1 VNIIVKHTTFLRLN
15 KSFSIFLFFIFLFSI
30 KSFSQTPVI
39 QTGHSGGILSV
50 CFINQNE
57 FITGGE
63 DGKLIVWDILTG
75 RQKLS
80 LQAHSSTIE
89 EIKFKNN
96 TIFTSSSGDNLI
108 KVWDLNFNLLNKIG
122 PFSTGINS
130 FDVLENLNEIYI
142 GGDYL
147 YRYKNEIKKLDTLR
161 IISSNQFES
170 VHAYKNKVLVGGG
183 YDEHSFLIDAN
194 ELKQI
199 GLFKQITSAGFSTN
213 NNVYLGGK
221 YGNLRCFDLV
231 SKTSKSLSLQ
241 SSFTKINK
249 IAVIDDVLI
258 IADDEGNLH
267 VRNEANFK
275 SIYTSKIHN
284 GSVESFA
291 VSPDQNLI
299 VTVGNDGK
307 IFLRELK
314 SGWLLQSFIS
324 TCAPITSFKSF
335 DEGSYA
341 VVYDDGSMRVWNV
354 ITNTVFSKKLS
365 PTALMQ
371 KNNWHFLIDEIVS
384 VDHLKMKINFFKVKS
399 AENNYNQAV
408 KVEKWQAEWDYM
420 SQELVIS
427 KLNQRVQNNPK
438 GTNWK
443 THLLEAKISSK
454 RKQLAS
460 ILPESSKKVHHQSTD
475 YCIDDRLGVLSV
487 ATEEGFIDFYNLETK
502 EFICSSVLLGYND
515 FLYINSENYYFTSKG
530 ALNFVGFLAENKMV
544 GFQQFDLYFNRPDFV
559 LSKLPFVSNEFVEQ
573 LSKAVAKRHLKLKE
587 SSKEIPTLDKLPQ
600 IKLHLPE
607 ERKSLSP
614 IYSFKLEASSNNQL
628 SQLNIL
634 INGVPENEFG
644 GSVLTGTTF
653 NDSVS
658 IQLNNGLNTI
668 EVYVEDVLGFRSLL
682 LSFDVEGVFKTRAPE
697 LYIATI
703 GVSLYKQAEYNL
715 RYAEKDAVD
724 LNKLFVKNK
733 SFKKTNSLMLLN
745 EEVTIESLQKIKTF
759 FASAQQQD
767 VIILFIAGHGVLDAN
782 FNYYIASHD
791 MDFYAPEKRGIPYS
805 KISEIYNNVQ
815 SRNKVILLDACH
827 SGELDTTETVVS
839 NNIDDTAENED
850 VEFRAAGINVKNS
863 KSGKSALDLSK
874 MLFADVSDSDGST
887 VISSASGTE
896 YAMESSKWSNGLFTY
911 CCIEGLK
918 TKKADLNQD
927 KKITVSELRRYVNN
941 RVQELS
947 NGKQNPSSRVEN
959 VKNDFVIF

>member
-1 VNIIVKHTTFLRLN
+1 VNLIFKILVSFILFL
-15 KSFSIFLFFIFLFSI
+15 KITIFFA
-30 KSFSQTPVI
+30 QVPVI
-39 QTGHSGGILSV
+39 QTGHSGAVLSV
-50 CFINQNE
+50 CFLNHSE

-80 LQAHSSTIE
+80 WQAHSSNIE

-96 TIFTSSSGDNLI
+96 TILTSSSGDNLI
-108 KVWDLNFNLLNKIG
+108 KVWDLNFNLLDKIG

-130 FDVLENLNEIYI
+130 FDVLDDLNDIFI

-161 IISSNQFES
+161 VVSSNQFES
-170 VHAYKNKVLVGGG
+170 VYTHNNTVLVGGG
-183 YDEHSFLIDAN
+183 YDEHGFLIEVK

-213 NNVYLGGK
+213 NKVYLGGK

-249 IAVIDDVLI
+249 IAVIDDALI

-275 SIYTSKIHN
+275 PIYTSKIHN
-284 GSVESFA
+284 GSIEGFA
-291 VSPDQNLI
+291 VSPDHKSI
-299 VTVGNDGK
+299 VTVGSDGK
-307 IFLRELK
+307 IFLRELQ

-324 TCAPITSFKSF
+324 TCAPIISFKSF

-384 VDHLKMKINFFKVKS
+384 VDQIKMKINFYKIKS

-408 KVEKWQAEWDYM
+408 KIEKWEAVWDYM
-420 SQELVIS
+420 SQELVIA

-438 GTNWK
+438 GTIWK
-443 THLLEAKISSK
+443 THLLEAKLFSK

-460 ILPESSKKVHHQSTD
+460 ILPESNKKANHHPTD
-475 YCIDDRLGVLSV
+475 YCIDDQLGVLSV
-487 ATEEGFIDFYNLETK
+487 ATEEGFIDFYNLKTK

-515 FLYINSENYYFTSKG
+515 FLYINFENYYFTSKG

-559 LSKLPFVSNEFVEQ
+559 LSKLPFVSDEFVEQ

-600 IKLHLPE
+600 IKLHLPK

-614 IYSFKLEASSNNQL
+614 IYTFQLEASSTNQL
-628 SQLNIL
+628 SQLNVL
-634 INGVPENEFG
+634 INGVPENEIG
-644 GSVLTGTTF
+644 GKVLSGNVFKDT
-653 NDSVS
+653 VA
-658 IQLNNGLNTI
+658 IQLNNGLNSI
-668 EVYVEDVLGFRSLL
+668 EVYVEDKLGLRSLL
-682 LSFDVEGVFKTRAPE
+682 LSFDVEGVFKIRPPE

-703 GVSLYKQAEYNL
+703 GVSKYQQADYNL

-724 LNKLFVKNK
+724 FNKLFVENK
-733 SFKKTNSLMLLN
+733 FFKKTNSLVLLN
-745 EEVTIESLQKIKTF
+745 EEVTIESLQKIKSF

-767 VIILFIAGHGVLDAN
+767 VIVLFIAGHGVLDAN
-782 FNYYIASHD
+782 FNYYIAAHD
-791 MDFYAPEKRGIPYS
+791 MDFYAPEKRGIPYL

-815 SRNKVILLDACH
+815 SRNKVIFLDACH
-827 SGELDTTETVVS
+827 SGELDTTETMVS
-839 NNIDDTAENED
+839 NELNTNSENED
-850 VEFRAAGINVKNS
+850 IEFRAAGINVKNS
-863 KSGKSALDLSK
+863 TTGTSALDLSK
-874 MLFADVSDSDGST
+874 MLFADVSDTDGST

-959 VKNDFVIF
+959 VKNDFVIY